1 MGMTRKISSSKL
13 VEYYYQKD
21 PVFGP
26 EKGEASSWV
35 GTGAEKM
42 GLTGKVDFEVLTNLA
57 HGLNAEGTERLVGKE
72 ANHHEN
78 AATDIIL
85 TVPKSVSIVAL
96 NDDKLQAEIKETFK
110 DTAEF
115 AERFV
120 KGRQTKDGV
129 TEEVDGKMIG
139 MLSIHS
145 TSRPTSDSEASQ
157 GNGQAIDPHL
167 HGHLCVIN
175 TTERPDGTYSTVE
188 NRELLRNQAL
198 IQQYEYNAVAKVL
211 TDNGIAIDLKSNKA
225 GLVYAEVAGIPDE
238 LRDLFSTRHNEI
250 KNADQMRNSL
260 QERLPGLNEHQIND
274 LVQLQTKASKNTDIT
289 GEELRANWEQRASI
303 IGINLKETI
312 ENSKTGIQAEKLTA
326 SEHVSIAIKD
336 INENESKFDMKSV
349 LLGAMKL
356 SVGQCNGK
364 EIETAISE
372 AVKTGELVKQGDM
385 FTTPEMIKL
394 ENGIMQRAIDQR
406 EQFTPLR
413 TGEQTQQAISKF
425 EELKGFSVSKGQGD
439 AIAMALTT
447 QNRLSIIQGDAGA
460 GKSTAF
466 EAVNNALKDDK
477 NLTIVGLSFQGKAAA
492 SLEQSSGIK
501 SQTVDSFLQ
510 SKTQDKDIEAANN
523 GHRQLWV
530 VDEASMLGSRHLS
543 ALMDKAELLNAQ
555 IILVGDTKQIA
566 AIQAGRSMAD
576 LIDGKA
582 VDTSIMA
589 EVKRQKTDYTI
600 NIAEKLKVGD
610 MAGAFQVLDDKGRIT
625 ETGSREELIKAAAT
639 SYVETQAR
647 IKAEHA
653 ESGKPVEIGK
663 DMVLMAPTNQLRKEV
678 LNEVREM
685 QKEVGQIQ
693 KEDITVKTMEPVNL
707 VGYERRLAEKYEAGN
722 IVILTKNIGVL
733 KEGSELRIAGVDLKT
748 NSIQI
753 DMGDSNNTVK
763 FDKDDRKQINEMKTD
778 GEVVSIDL
786 RRNGHLLSQV
796 AEVEST
802 FSIGERVAWLKNDN
816 TDDGKNL
823 GIKTGIVADITGYNE
838 KTKEFTL
845 MQENG
850 KEVTRDLTNEF
861 ITNSQCLTPNKAQG
875 LSAEDAKLV
884 TDTETDGPLLN
895 QKSMYSA
902 LTRMEKDLEVFT
914 TDKERLI
921 ELASENIEKT
931 STVNLTKTAETE
943 AQSND
948 LNALHKSVMADSQ
961 NNPEQQHNQD
971 STEAQNK
978 SSIMEMANDG
988 LDKISEKLDTLLA
1001 YCEEKINTTLF
1012 NEPAKEITEE
1022 KAVSIETEM
1031 TEQNHDQT
1039 ADHDNQ
1045 NQRQETGKEMT
1056 NEDTSNDHEEEKSI
1070 RQEYEFSLY

>member
-1 MGMTRKISSSKL
+1 
-13 VEYYYQKD
+13 
-21 PVFGP
+21 
-26 EKGEASSWV
+26 
-35 GTGAEKM
+35 
-42 GLTGKVDFEVLTNLA
+42 
-57 HGLNAEGTERLVGKE
+57 
-72 ANHHEN
+72 
-78 AATDIIL
+78 
-85 TVPKSVSIVAL
+85 
-96 NDDKLQAEIKETFK
+96 
-110 DTAEF
+110 
-115 AERFV
+115 
-120 KGRQTKDGV
+120 
-129 TEEVDGKMIG
+129 
-139 MLSIHS
+139 
-145 TSRPTSDSEASQ
+145 
-157 GNGQAIDPHL
+157 
-167 HGHLCVIN
+167 
-175 TTERPDGTYSTVE
+175 
-188 NRELLRNQAL
+188 
-198 IQQYEYNAVAKVL
+198 
-211 TDNGIAIDLKSNKA
+211 
-225 GLVYAEVAGIPDE
+225 
-238 LRDLFSTRHNEI
+238 
-250 KNADQMRNSL
+250 
-260 QERLPGLNEHQIND
+260 
-274 LVQLQTKASKNTDIT
+274 
-289 GEELRANWEQRASI
+289 
-303 IGINLKETI
+303 
-312 ENSKTGIQAEKLTA
+312 
-326 SEHVSIAIKD
+326 
-336 INENESKFDMKSV
+336 
-349 LLGAMKL
+349 
-356 SVGQCNGK
+356 
-364 EIETAISE
+364 
-372 AVKTGELVKQGDM
+372 
-385 FTTPEMIKL
+385 
-394 ENGIMQRAIDQR
+394 
-406 EQFTPLR
+406 
-413 TGEQTQQAISKF
+413 
-425 EELKGFSVSKGQGD
+425 
-439 AIAMALTT
+439 
-447 QNRLSIIQGDAGA
+447 
-460 GKSTAF
+460 
-466 EAVNNALKDDK
+466 
-477 NLTIVGLSFQGKAAA
+477 
-492 SLEQSSGIK
+492 
-501 SQTVDSFLQ
+501 
-510 SKTQDKDIEAANN
+510 
-523 GHRQLWV
+523 
-530 VDEASMLGSRHLS
+530 
-543 ALMDKAELLNAQ
+543 
-555 IILVGDTKQIA
+555 
-566 AIQAGRSMAD
+566 
-576 LIDGKA
+576 
-582 VDTSIMA
+582 
-589 EVKRQKTDYTI
+589 
-600 NIAEKLKVGD
+600 
-610 MAGAFQVLDDKGRIT
+610 
-625 ETGSREELIKAAAT
+625 
-639 SYVETQAR
+639 
-647 IKAEHA
+647 
-653 ESGKPVEIGK
+653 
-663 DMVLMAPTNQLRKEV
+663 
-678 LNEVREM
+678 
-685 QKEVGQIQ
+685 
-693 KEDITVKTMEPVNL
+693 
-707 VGYERRLAEKYEAGN
+707 
-722 IVILTKNIGVL
+722 
-733 KEGSELRIAGVDLKT
+733 
-748 NSIQI
+748 
-753 DMGDSNNTVK
+753 MGDSNNTVK